1 MKVDLTLVN
10 KEQIVG
16 KLNDIKNA
24 CADIVKEIDLSRIED
39 AVSTIRDI
47 DINLLGNFN
56 IEQVQWMVNDT
67 GIQFT
72 CDFMMNLKVML

>member
-10 KEQIVG
+10 KEQIVS

-24 CADIVKEIDLSRIED
+24 CCDVVKEIDLSRVND
-39 AVSTIRDI
+39 AVSTLKDI

-56 IEQVQWMVNDT
+56 IDNAQWMINDT
-67 GIQFT
+67 GFQFT
-72 CDFMMNLKVML
+72 CDIVMNLKVML